1 MILAV
6 FLLFLFSCSEPQRV
20 EKSNESV
27 DVKEL
32 FKRRGCTNCHDLS
45 RPLVGPSFL
54 DIAKRYSSA
63 DKEGLLKSLLEGSC
77 GRWKA
82 RMECMPP
89 QRLEREEAERMVEW
103 ILHLKT
109 KKLSL
114 PSSKVIDRRTIS
126 KVMETYKNL
135 GGMSLGLAFLIT
147 CTQRV
152 KSISM
157 VKAM

>member
-1 MILAV
+1 MILVV

-63 DKEGLLKSLLEGSC
+63 DSEGLLKSLLEGSC

-114 PSSKVIDRRTIS
+114 PSS
-126 KVMETYKNL
+126 
-135 GGMSLGLAFLIT
+135 
-147 CTQRV
+147 
-152 KSISM
+152 
-157 VKAM
+157 